1 MYSYDVG
8 VRSNAYHGKDTLTYT
23 ATEPIPVGTLVS
35 VPLRSSSSLGVVLG
49 NGSAPRHIR
58 AKAIDHIYQGVG
70 LPQEQQNLLLWLRH
84 YYPAPLASIVQLFT
98 PASIEEIVDHSRA
111 VPSAPK
117 AKLPPLTDEQRHAIK
132 LIQSSSSP
140 TSLLHGDTGT
150 GKTRVY
156 IELAREVIENGRS
169 VVVLVPEIGLTPQM
183 EQRFADQFPGL
194 VQTIHSGMT
203 IKQRRTVWRQVHDA
217 KTPQVVIGPR
227 SALFMPIAQL
237 GLIIVD
243 EAHDKG
249 YKQDQLP
256 YYDATRVAAK
266 LAQVSKAQCVYGTAT
281 PRIAD
286 YWQLVKHQTPI
297 ARLTKPVQSSVRTP
311 EFQIIDAAMRD
322 VFTRSTMFSD
332 EMLDAIGK
340 HLSRGQQALVFLN
353 RRGTARFINCQ
364 NCGWHAACPVCDT
377 PLTYHGDSHQLR
389 CHTCGRVEP
398 VHTSCPQCQSA
409 ELRFQRR
416 GTKAL
421 QTELEKHFPQAR
433 IARFDSDNTKQERL
447 QSRFSEVA
455 AGDVD
460 IIVGTQVI
468 SKGLDLEH
476 LSLVCIPQADLS
488 THLPDFTADEQTFQ
502 LLRQVVGR
510 VGRQAQQASEVL
522 IQSYA
527 PDSALLAAVVE
538 NNWQAFYNAEI
549 KHRRAFNFP
558 PFCYLLQLTISRK
571 TIAGAEKAATS
582 CAEHIAQ
589 EHPNVTI
596 LGPAPRFQEKVQ
608 GQYQWQII
616 VKATSRSTLLDII
629 SKLPNGWRYNIDPSD
644 LL

>member
-23 ATEPIPVGTLVS
+23 ADEPIPTGTLVS
-35 VPLRSSSSLGVVLG
+35 VPLRSTSSLGIVLG
-49 NGSAPRHIR
+49 NGTAPRHIR
-58 AKAIDHIYQGVG
+58 AKAIDHIYHGVC
-70 LPQEQQNLLLWLRH
+70 LPDSQQALLTWTRQ

-98 PASIEEIVDHSRA
+98 PASVEVAVD
-111 VPSAPK
+111 APQ
-117 AKLPPLTDEQRHAIK
+117 ASQQTNTTKLPRLTDEQRQAIE
-132 LIQSSSSP
+132 LIRTDPSR

-156 IELAREVIENGRS
+156 IELAREVIQAGRS
-169 VVVLVPEIGLTPQM
+169 VIVLVPEIGLTPQM
-183 EQRFADQFPGL
+183 EQRFTDQFPGL

-203 IKQRRTVWRQVHDA
+203 VKQRRSAWRQIHDT
-217 KTPQVVIGPR
+217 KTPQIIIGPR
-227 SALFMPIAQL
+227 SALFMPVENL

-266 LAQVSKAQCVYGTAT
+266 LAHISEARCLYGTAT

-286 YWQLVKHQTPI
+286 YWQLVKHKTPI
-297 ARLTKPVQSSVRTP
+297 ARLTKPIDANVQTP
-311 EFQIIDAAMRD
+311 RFQIIDAAKRD
-322 VFTRSTMFSD
+322 SFSRSTMFAD
-332 EMLDAIGK
+332 EMLDTIGK
-340 HLSRGQQALVFLN
+340 HLSRGQQSLIFLN
-353 RRGTARFINCQ
+353 RRGTARFISCQ
-364 NCGWHAACPVCDT
+364 NCGWHAACPICDT

-398 VHTSCPQCQSA
+398 VPTSCPQCQSA

-447 QSRFSEVA
+447 QSRFDEVA
-455 AGDVD
+455 KGDVD

-468 SKGLDLEH
+468 SKGLDLAH

-488 THLPDFTADEQTFQ
+488 SHLPDFTADEQSFQ

-522 IQSYA
+522 IQSYT
-527 PDSALLAAVVE
+527 PDSALLAAVIQ
-538 NNWQAFYNAEI
+538 NDWQAFYESEI
-549 KHRRAFNFP
+549 KHRRTFDFP

-571 TIAGAEKAATS
+571 TIAGAEKAATT
-582 CAEHIAQ
+582 CAELIAQ
-589 EHPNVTI
+589 AHPEVTI

-616 VKATSRSTLLDII
+616 VKATSRATLLDVIDQ
-629 SKLPNGWRYNIDPSD
+629 LPNSWRYNIDPSD